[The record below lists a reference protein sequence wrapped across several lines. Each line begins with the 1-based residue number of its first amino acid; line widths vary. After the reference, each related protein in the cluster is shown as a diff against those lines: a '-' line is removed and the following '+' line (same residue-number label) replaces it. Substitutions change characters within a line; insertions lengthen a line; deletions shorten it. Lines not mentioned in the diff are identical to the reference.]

1 LIQHH
6 KRNPYHPQANGT
18 IEAFNKILER
28 GLMKVSF
35 TNQEDWDDRVPTIL
49 WDYRTTTKKIH
60 RYTPFQLVYG
70 KEAMVPVE
78 FITLS
83 LYIAQIT
90 HMSKEELVSQRLME
104 LQELGET
111 MFLADFHQS
120 VEKSMKKDLHD
131 KHIKTKLFVEHTV
144 LLRGGG

>member
-6 KRNPYHPQANGT
+6 KINPYHPQANGT

-78 FITLS
+78 FITMS

-120 VEKSMKKDLHD
+120 VEK
-131 KHIKTKLFVEHTV
+131 
-144 LLRGGG
+144 